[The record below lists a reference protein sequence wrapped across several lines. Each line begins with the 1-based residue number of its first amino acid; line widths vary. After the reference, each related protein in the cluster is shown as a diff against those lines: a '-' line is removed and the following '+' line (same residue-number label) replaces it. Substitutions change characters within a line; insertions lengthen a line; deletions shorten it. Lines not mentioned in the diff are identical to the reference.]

1 MTHET
6 SGKRWI
12 VILILHTILDDEIQN
27 NGKDLDFPRDCVMVK
42 TMKTLDTNINE
53 IVRRVVA
60 AVQPEKI
67 ILFGSSA
74 RGDTNSASDFDLL
87 VVKPCLS
94 RRQIAGKIYRALIG
108 FGHAVDV
115 VVVTP
120 EDITR
125 YGANPALILEPA
137 LREGIVLYAA

>member
-1 MTHET
+1 MLEKH
-6 SGKRWI
+6 K
-12 VILILHTILDDEIQN
+12 VI
-27 NGKDLDFPRDCVMVK
+27 
-42 TMKTLDTNINE
+42 INE

-74 RGDTNSASDFDLL
+74 RGEANSASDFDLL
-87 VVKPCLS
+87 LVKPCLS

-125 YGANPALILEPA
+125 YGANPALVLEPA